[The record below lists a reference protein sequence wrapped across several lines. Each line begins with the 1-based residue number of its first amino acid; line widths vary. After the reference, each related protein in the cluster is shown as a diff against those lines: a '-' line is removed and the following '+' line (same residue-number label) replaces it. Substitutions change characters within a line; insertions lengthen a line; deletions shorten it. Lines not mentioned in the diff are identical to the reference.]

1 VDAVYFFRPITPGA
15 GKIATEELRYSL
27 RSLVA
32 NMRGLDEVHVF
43 GGRPSW
49 LTEHVHHYPVSQGL
63 HKHENTWKIWRQIAS
78 AARSGYLP
86 EWFVIMNDDYFVM
99 RPVDEVPAMHGGP
112 LVEWAAARRQSKGI
126 YDATM
131 RTVALIESLGV
142 PRAEQLT
149 YELHVPFLTHGPTL
163 AALWPDLDRAA
174 RGGRMPARLIKRS
187 LIGNLTPGMNASA
200 EHLASDVKVFGSND
214 PVHSGAY
221 LSTSDLAFASRN
233 TSRAGVEIR
242 AAFPRSCRFEGT
254 PSGVPRMVRASA

>member
-1 VDAVYFFRPITPGA
+1 MDAVYFYRSVPPGA
-15 GKIATEELRYSL
+15 GKILTEELRYSL
-27 RSLVA
+27 RSLAA
-32 NMRGLDEVHVF
+32 NLGQLGEVHVF

-49 LTEHVHHYPVSQGL
+49 LSAHVHHYPIVQGL

-99 RPVDEVPAMHGGP
+99 RPVESVPAMHGGP
-112 LVEWAAARRQSKGI
+112 LVEWAAARRQSTGI

-131 RTVALIESLGV
+131 RTARLIESLGV
-142 PRAEQLT
+142 PMADQLT
-149 YELHVPFLTHGPTL
+149 YELHVPFLVHGPTL

-200 EHLASDVKVFGSND
+200 EYLASDVKVFGSND

-242 AAFPRSCRFEGT
+242 AAFSRSSRFEAI
-254 PSGVPRMVRASA
+254 PSTVPRLVRASA